1 MHESSLSASIHSVI
15 ASHIN
20 QIDKSYNYFLRSSRL
35 DLDDYNNEVEQGLH
49 ITSMA
54 GSWIALVEGFG
65 GLKIDK
71 NNISINPKIPKNW
84 DRLKFNIFYK
94 NQILKFEI
102 NSESIYVSGTNS
114 NKIII
119 NNLSDK
125 KLKYV

>member
-15 ASHIN
+15 ASHID
-20 QIDKSYNYFLRSSRL
+20 QVEKSYEYFLRSSRL
-35 DLDDYNNEVEQGLH
+35 DLDDYNKEVEQGLH

-54 GSWIALVEGFG
+54 GSWIAIVEGFG

-71 NNISINPKIPKNW
+71 KNIIINPKIPKQWN
-84 DRLKFNIFYK
+84 RLKFNIFYK
-94 NQILKFEI
+94 NQILKFDI
-102 NSESIYVSGTNS
+102 TNDSIIVSGKDSSKN
-114 NKIII
+114 II